1 MYKVLKSFIFLFLIN
16 SYCYSQVIN
25 VESMRRKSDSVKWS
39 GNASLNV
46 SLIKNQNDIFRIST
60 KAHIQYKHEKNL
72 WLFINDLS
80 FQQLDKSSFENN
92 GTQHLRY
99 NRVLTPKIKMEAFL
113 QSQYD
118 AIAQIDFR
126 GLIGLGPR
134 FKLNDND
141 DYRFY
146 LGTLIMYE
154 HEKASEVEA
163 QTITKDFRGS
173 SYLSFSLYPAETLSI
188 ISTSY
193 YQPLIKDFDDYRF
206 SSEIT
211 LLITIYEQLAFK
223 TTFTYNYDAVP
234 VTDVSKTRYELT
246 NGLLYSF

>member
-1 MYKVLKSFIFLFLIN
+1 
-16 SYCYSQVIN
+16 
-25 VESMRRKSDSVKWS
+25 
-39 GNASLNV
+39 
-46 SLIKNQNDIFRIST
+46 
-60 KAHIQYKHEKNL
+60 
-72 WLFINDLS
+72 
-80 FQQLDKSSFENN
+80 
-92 GTQHLRY
+92 
-99 NRVLTPKIKMEAFL
+99 MEAFL

-126 GLIGLGPR
+126 GLVGLGPR
-134 FKLNDND
+134 FKLNSND

-154 HEKASEVEA
+154 HEKASEIEE

-173 SYLSFSLYPAETLSI
+173 SYLSFSLYPRETISV

-193 YQPLIKDFDDYRF
+193 YQPLMKDFSDYRF

-211 LLITIYEQLAFK
+211 LLITIYEKLAFK

-234 VTDVSKTRYELT
+234 VTNVSKTRYELT

>member
-1 MYKVLKSFIFLFLIN
+1 MDKVLKVLVVLFLVN
-16 SYCYSQVIN
+16 GYCYSQVIN

-39 GNASLNV
+39 GSASLNV

-60 KAHIQYKHEKNL
+60 KAHIQYKNEKNL

-126 GLIGLGPR
+126 GLVGLGPR
-134 FKLNDND
+134 FKLNSND

-154 HEKASEVEA
+154 HEKASEIEE
-163 QTITKDFRGS
+163 QTITKDFS
-173 SYLSFSLYPAETLSI
+173 
-188 ISTSY
+188 
-193 YQPLIKDFDDYRF
+193 DYRF

-211 LLITIYEQLAFK
+211 LLITIYEKLAFK

-234 VTDVSKTRYELT
+234 VTNVSKTRYELT